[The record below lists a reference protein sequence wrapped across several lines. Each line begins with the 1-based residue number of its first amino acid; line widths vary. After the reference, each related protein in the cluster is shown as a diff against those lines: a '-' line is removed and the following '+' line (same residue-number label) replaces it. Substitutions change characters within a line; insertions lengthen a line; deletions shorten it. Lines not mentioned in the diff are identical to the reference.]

1 MTEYSDDGY
10 LADDKYP
17 AAIVDFK
24 QIFFYS
30 GMREGGIG
38 FGIWIRPQ
46 LEKRP
51 KPAVSIP
58 WSGVLSSFIYS
69 SITSLVRNQ

>member
-10 LADDKYP
+10 LADADIQQM
-17 AAIVDFK
+17 ADIQ